1 MTFSLSLEKKAI
13 STLELDY
20 IKVQIRPEQLKLINE
35 LSNLISREIEVPILV
50 LKGTIW
56 RALKEW
62 QNRNNKAISEIIK
75 MSKAQKIMAV
85 KQVFNLGKD
94 YMKDLLCSPKKEG
107 ETLVDIIYEKSFKY
121 YIEYLNRINQ

>member
-1 MTFSLSLEKKAI
+1 MTFSLNFEKEAI

-20 IKVQIRPEQLKLINE
+20 VKVQIRPEQLKLINE
-35 LSNLISREIEVPILV
+35 LSNFISREIEVPVLV
-50 LKGTIW
+50 LKGTVW
-56 RALKEW
+56 KALQEW

-85 KQVFNLGKD
+85 KQIFNLGKD
-94 YMKDLLCSPKKEG
+94 CMKNLLCFPKKEG
-107 ETLVDIIYEKSFKY
+107 EMLVDIIYEKSFKY